1 MPDKPLNDKPL
12 NFEFRFAPRP
22 TSPEGVLLQY
32 VKTTELHP
40 AQTKNDLVLRA
51 LKLVWLPYAY
61 RDVSQKNQEE
71 LKVVASEVVSALE
84 WHIRELRLAFGL
96 EVPVVSQLCASPAKS
111 NSNALNLKDDQPNMA
126 EDSDDWDDEGL

>member
-1 MPDKPLNDKPL
+1 MSDKPL
-12 NFEFRFAPRP
+12 NFEFRFTPRP
-22 TSPEGVLLQY
+22 SSPEGILLQY

-61 RDVSQKNQEE
+61 RDVSKTNQGE
-71 LKVVASEVVSALE
+71 LKVIASEVVSALE

-96 EVPVVSQLCASPAKS
+96 QAPVITQLCDSPAQS
-111 NSNALNLKDDQPNMA
+111 SSNALTLKDDEPYSTY
-126 EDSDDWDDEGL
+126 DSDDWADEGL

>member
-1 MPDKPLNDKPL
+1 MSDKPV
-12 NFEFRFAPRP
+12 NFEFRFTPRP
-22 TSPEGVLLQY
+22 SSPEGILLQY

-61 RDVSQKNQEE
+61 RDVSKTNQGE
-71 LKVVASEVVSALE
+71 LKVIASEVVSALE

-96 EVPVVSQLCASPAKS
+96 EAPVITQLCASPAQS
-111 NSNALNLKDDQPNMA
+111 SSNALNLKDDEPYSTY
-126 EDSDDWDDEGL
+126 DSDDWDDEAL

>member
-1 MPDKPLNDKPL
+1 MSDKPL
-12 NFEFRFAPRP
+12 NFEFRYTPRP
-22 TSPEGVLLQY
+22 SSPEGILLQY

-61 RDVSQKNQEE
+61 RDVSKTNEGE
-71 LKVVASEVVSALE
+71 LKVIASEVVSALE

-96 EVPVVSQLCASPAKS
+96 EAKEMSQFCASPAQS
-111 NSNALNLKDDQPNMA
+111 SSSALNQKEEEPYLV
-126 EDSDDWDDEGL
+126 EDSDDWADEGL

>member
-1 MPDKPLNDKPL
+1 MSDKPL
-12 NFEFRFAPRP
+12 NFEFRYTPRP
-22 TSPEGVLLQY
+22 SSPEGILLQY

-61 RDVSQKNQEE
+61 RDVGETSQGE
-71 LKVVASEVVSALE
+71 LKVIASEVVSALE

-96 EVPVVSQLCASPAKS
+96 EAKEISQPYASPAQS
-111 NSNALNLKDDQPNMA
+111 SSNALDLKDDEPYSTY
-126 EDSDDWDDEGL
+126 DSDDWADEGL

>member
-1 MPDKPLNDKPL
+1 MSDKPL
-12 NFEFRFAPRP
+12 NFEFRYTPRP
-22 TSPEGVLLQY
+22 SSPEGILLQY

-61 RDVSQKNQEE
+61 RDVGETSQGE
-71 LKVVASEVVSALE
+71 LKVIASEVVSALE

-96 EVPVVSQLCASPAKS
+96 EAKEISQLYASPAQS
-111 NSNALNLKDDQPNMA
+111 SSNALDLKDDEPYSTY
-126 EDSDDWDDEGL
+126 DSDDWADEGL

>member
-1 MPDKPLNDKPL
+1 MSDKPL
-12 NFEFRFAPRP
+12 NFEFRYTPRP
-22 TSPEGVLLQY
+22 SSPEGILLQY

-61 RDVSQKNQEE
+61 RDVGETSQGE
-71 LKVVASEVVSALE
+71 LKVIASEVVSALE

-96 EVPVVSQLCASPAKS
+96 EAKEISQLYASPAQS
-111 NSNALNLKDDQPNMA
+111 SSNALDLKNDEPYSTY
-126 EDSDDWDDEGL
+126 DSDDWADEGL